1 MKDRPS
7 DHYSTV
13 AVVLHWLIAGLILWN
28 VLIAWSADDL
38 HGMAKLAK
46 LQPHKT
52 IGITVLILSV
62 SRLIWRLVHR
72 PPPLDPHMKP
82 WERFLAHLVHVSL
95 YVLMI
100 GLPLSG
106 WAMSSASKLITIY
119 PIRLGPVVWPAMSFL
134 TNLPADQM
142 RSTHETL
149 EAAHHLLAKVMVY
162 GLVPLHILG
171 ALKHQFVDRR
181 DEFYRMLPFLPR
193 RRPLS

>member
-1 MKDRPS
+1 MRDRTR
-7 DHYSTV
+7 DHYSAV
-13 AVVLHWLIAGLILWN
+13 AVILHWLIAGLIIWN

-62 SRLIWRLVHR
+62 ARLIWRLTHR
-72 PPPLDPHMKP
+72 PPVLNPDMKP
-82 WERFLAHLVHVSL
+82 WERFLAHFVHWLL
-95 YVLMI
+95 YALMI

-134 TNLPADQM
+134 TNLPAAQM
-142 RSTHETL
+142 RDAHEVL
-149 EAAHHLLAKVMVY
+149 EQAHHLLAKVMVY

-171 ALKHQFVDRR
+171 ALKHQFIDRQ

-193 RRPLS
+193 RKPRL